1 MTKGTTYAT
10 TIFIRGVHSKFQ
22 PGDAITRDDIDA
34 GLFDALRERGKILAT
49 GGLVP
54 DKRPYTHGESGPE
67 TILPRKRK

>member
-10 TIFIRGVHSKFQ
+10 TIFLRGVHSKFQ

-49 GGLVP
+49 GGIVTVDDIP
-54 DKRPYTHGESGPE
+54 VVGDIPE
-67 TILPRKRK
+67 TTLPRKRK